1 MKVNDMFDD
10 EELEIL
16 QALENG
22 SLKRSVNVE
31 EEIALA
37 QKSAK
42 EYLRKSEN
50 ITLRLSMM
58 DLKGI
63 KEKSKELDIPYQ
75 TIVSSL
81 VHQYVNGKVK
91 LA

>member
-1 MKVNDMFDD
+1 MFDK

-16 QALENG
+16 EALEEG
-22 SLKRSVNVE
+22 QLKKSINVD

-37 QKSAK
+37 KQAAK
-42 EYLRKSEN
+42 EYLSKSKN
-50 ITLRLSMM
+50 ITLRLNML

-63 KEKSKELDIPYQ
+63 KEKSKEVGIPYQ
-75 TIVSSL
+75 TIISAL

-91 LA
+91 I